1 MVPLTDPSFIEEVRI
16 SREQQVDSGF
26 AQETSIT
33 VPTILRACCCAPS
46 LSTSANV
53 SPIAC
58 AAAIRICRGRSCR
71 RSSEARLLPMPEHLW
86 PGRLLDS
93 YRDVDSAPLLAPNRD
108 RDTGVNTSN
117 RADFDP
123 VYRICAE
130 APAANDVSAS

>member
-1 MVPLTDPSFIEEVRI
+1 
-16 SREQQVDSGF
+16 
-26 AQETSIT
+26 
-33 VPTILRACCCAPS
+33 
-46 LSTSANV
+46 
-53 SPIAC
+53 
-58 AAAIRICRGRSCR
+58 
-71 RSSEARLLPMPEHLW
+71 MPEHLW

-117 RADFDP
+117 CADLDP

>member
-1 MVPLTDPSFIEEVRI
+1 
-16 SREQQVDSGF
+16 
-26 AQETSIT
+26 
-33 VPTILRACCCAPS
+33 
-46 LSTSANV
+46 
-53 SPIAC
+53 
-58 AAAIRICRGRSCR
+58 
-71 RSSEARLLPMPEHLW
+71 MPEHLW